1 MNLNHLL
8 SINKSGIN
16 GLQKQ
21 LDITAANIA
30 NVNTVGYKK
39 NDASFTE
46 LLHNANTLDEVRIA
60 NTAANQSINRGV
72 AVNNQSVNFVQGG
85 LVTTT
90 SSWDMAIEGEGFFGV
105 RDENNQLYLTRAG
118 NFQRDAQGILRTN
131 TGYKVAIDE
140 TVPQNQWPNGAASIA
155 ANGTITIQS
164 NGQSLTVGKVIL
176 YKPENNEMLQSVG
189 NNLYQT
195 TGNQA
200 LMQSTNE
207 PEEFGTIHNY
217 QLENANVNLA
227 DSMTELIV
235 AQRAYS
241 INLKALQTSDEMAS
255 VINRFTE

>member
-140 TVPQNQWPNGAASIA
+140 TVPQNQWPNGEASITEA
-155 ANGTITIQS
+155 GNITIQS
-164 NGQSLTVGKVIL
+164 NGQTLNVGKIVL
-176 YKPENNEMLQSVG
+176 YKPENNEMLQSIG
-189 NNLYQT
+189 DNLYLATNDQ
-195 TGNQA
+195 G
-200 LMQSTNE
+200 LIQSIDR
-207 PEEFGTIHNY
+207 PDVFGRIQNY
-217 QLENANVNLA
+217 QLESANVNLA

-241 INLKALQTSDEMAS
+241 INLKALQTTDDLAS
-255 VINRFTE
+255 IINKFTE